1 MSGRGPPGP
10 PCAPGGRAA
19 DASEV
24 LAVSFNQDQ
33 SCLAVATTRGV
44 KIFSLDAGL
53 ECVFEHR
60 MGACRIAEMLFRSS
74 LLVVVGAGETHDMSP
89 RRLKVFNTSTRVVI
103 ADLPFP
109 DTIAAVRLDRQKLV
123 VVEARRATVFDLATL
138 AAQREMATAPNE
150 RGVVAMTADETGEFS
165 LVALPA
171 DASLGAFGT
180 PGRSRNGVQERTPAR
195 AGSSGAAYASP
206 SDRKIQNQNASRLG
220 VVVVHDCLNHHAVC
234 EIRAHR
240 APLAAMAFCGD
251 GTRLATASERGTVV
265 RVHALPAAGESDRR
279 TFRRGVSSAVVRQ
292 LAFGAAPGG
301 GLCLAASSEKGTV
314 HVFELSASASPSEA
328 YAGHDAGS
336 SDPTHTESRL
346 SSTSRRAASSWRA
359 VGVGAA
365 AATAKLAGAVSARLA
380 GVALGRDLARSAAD
394 ALDAEREVA
403 TVRLPAVS
411 EGCEAARAKAAARG
425 GFGVAGACAVRGA
438 ARDCLPATAPSAGSS
453 TKTPSSAETRA
464 SSIRVVAVN
473 GDALLCEYS
482 VCLEKGDTRGP
493 VLERERCV
501 ARAAAVAPAEK
512 TESEKTRA
520 TARERSGWAED
531 DDVGLCGSVA
541 LNPADPVDLSAS
553 MSASMGQSLFL
564 AKK

>member
-1 MSGRGPPGP
+1 MRAPRVPAPRSGAVPPAGPPAPRETNGAVDQFSLAGVAPKTACVWSSEAVEETRRVSDLVRAKTKSERAPLMSGRGPPGP

-89 RRLKVFNTSTRVVI
+89 RRLKVFNTSTRAVI

-150 RGVVAMTADETGEFS
+150 RGVVAMTTDETGEFS

-180 PGRSRNGVQERTPAR
+180 PGRSAPRGAGGVQERTPAR
-195 AGSSGAAYASP
+195 AGSSGAAYAS
-206 SDRKIQNQNASRLG
+206 DGKNQNRKNQNQNASRLG

-265 RVHALPAAGESDRR
+265 RLHALPAAGESDRR
-279 TFRRGVSSAVVRQ
+279 
-292 LAFGAAPGG
+292 
-301 GLCLAASSEKGTV
+301 
-314 HVFELSASASPSEA
+314 
-328 YAGHDAGS
+328 
-336 SDPTHTESRL
+336 
-346 SSTSRRAASSWRA
+346 
-359 VGVGAA
+359 
-365 AATAKLAGAVSARLA
+365 
-380 GVALGRDLARSAAD
+380 RSAA
-394 ALDAEREVA
+394 A
-403 TVRLPAVS
+403 S
-411 EGCEAARAKAAARG
+411 RAPSCGSRRRRARG
-425 GFGVAGACAVRGA
+425 GSAWRRPRRRAPCTCSSSPRRPLRQKPTRGTTREA
-438 ARDCLPATAPSAGSS
+438 QTPHTPRADRRRREAR
-453 TKTPSSAETRA
+453 
-464 SSIRVVAVN
+464 RVV
-473 GDALLCEYS
+473 
-482 VCLEKGDTRGP
+482 
-493 VLERERCV
+493 V
-501 ARAAAVAPAEK
+501 ARRRRRRGGGDGE
-512 TESEKTRA
+512 TGGRRLRA
-520 TARERSGWAED
+520 TGGRRARARPRAERGGRA
-531 DDVGLCGSVA
+531 GR
-541 LNPADPVDLSAS
+541 
-553 MSASMGQSLFL
+553 
-564 AKK
+564 

>member
-1 MSGRGPPGP
+1 
-10 PCAPGGRAA
+10 
-19 DASEV
+19 
-24 LAVSFNQDQ
+24 
-33 SCLAVATTRGV
+33 
-44 KIFSLDAGL
+44 
-53 ECVFEHR
+53 
-60 MGACRIAEMLFRSS
+60 
-74 LLVVVGAGETHDMSP
+74 
-89 RRLKVFNTSTRVVI
+89 
-103 ADLPFP
+103 
-109 DTIAAVRLDRQKLV
+109 
-123 VVEARRATVFDLATL
+123 
-138 AAQREMATAPNE
+138 
-150 RGVVAMTADETGEFS
+150 
-165 LVALPA
+165 
-171 DASLGAFGT
+171 
-180 PGRSRNGVQERTPAR
+180 
-195 AGSSGAAYASP
+195 
-206 SDRKIQNQNASRLG
+206 
-220 VVVVHDCLNHHAVC
+220 
-234 EIRAHR
+234 
-240 APLAAMAFCGD
+240 MAFCGD

-328 YAGHDAGS
+328 DAGHDAGR
-336 SDPTHTESRL
+336 SDPTHTESRP

-438 ARDCLPATAPSAGSS
+438 AAASTSETPATRARGSA
-453 TKTPSSAETRA
+453 RDVLD
-464 SSIRVVAVN
+464 SIRVVAVN

-482 VCLEKGDTRGP
+482 VCLTGADKSRGP

-501 ARAAAVAPAEK
+501 RARRLRRNARRRTTRVPPKTKNKRAPTVARRVTGRPRGSARPGHARPWDGGGPERINERVHG
-512 TESEKTRA
+512 TESLS
-520 TARERSGWAED
+520 REEVTGDA
-531 DDVGLCGSVA
+531 
-541 LNPADPVDLSAS
+541 
-553 MSASMGQSLFL
+553 
-564 AKK
+564 

>member
-10 PCAPGGRAA
+10 PCAPGGHAA
-19 DASEV
+19 DASEI

-89 RRLKVFNTSTRVVI
+89 RRLKVFNTSTREVI

-123 VVEARRATVFDLATL
+123 VVEARRATIFDLATL
-138 AAQREMATAPNE
+138 AAQREIATAPNE
-150 RGVVAMTADETGEFS
+150 RGVVAMTSDETGETS

-171 DASLGAFGT
+171 DAFVATRSGRASRDAADGHGHGDAVSLRREN
-180 PGRSRNGVQERTPAR
+180 RS
-195 AGSSGAAYASP
+195 
-206 SDRKIQNQNASRLG
+206 SRLG

-240 APLAAMAFCGD
+240 APLAAMAFCSD
-251 GTRLATASERGTVV
+251 GSLLATASERGTVV
-265 RVHALPAAGESDRR
+265 RVHVLPAADEKNTR

-292 LAFGAAPGG
+292 LAFGGSPSGA
-301 GLCLAASSEKGTV
+301 GLALAASSEKGTV
-314 HVFELSASASPSEA
+314 HVFEL
-328 YAGHDAGS
+328 
-336 SDPTHTESRL
+336 
-346 SSTSRRAASSWRA
+346 RAASSAGEDDATTRAAEPARASADAETGGSSSGSSSSSASSTTSRLLAWRA
-359 VGVGAA
+359 FGVGAA
-365 AATAKLAGAVSARLA
+365 AATAKLAGAVSAKVA
-380 GVALGRDLARSAAD
+380 GVALGRELARSAAD

-520 TARERSGWAED
+520 TAREQSGGAED